1 LLKNL
6 LKGHRLTGEGLNIDC
21 PLARRVAS
29 RQCLLLLCKASV
41 RTENLSVEE
50 TAGLSN
56 VIGIDLGGTNIFGA
70 RIDENGRIQAKRNR
84 NTPVGDGGPAVMSA
98 MVELAAG
105 LRDEES
111 RGVGVISP
119 GIVDARH
126 GSFIGAACN
135 IPGMDEI
142 ALAGEM
148 AKALGL
154 PAFAENDGNGAALA
168 ENWIGSARGAKV
180 CVMLTLGTGI
190 GGGVVINGKIL
201 HGASYCA
208 GELGHLSIDY
218 NGMKCSCGGTGCAE
232 IYASASALIRAG
244 RAALEKLD
252 NEATGQA
259 LLQACG
265 SKPETLNAK
274 MICDLARAEDAL
286 ACKLLANFAR
296 PLAATLAS
304 VINAFNPDRLV
315 IGGGLS
321 LAWDLLGG
329 LVERE
334 LANGRALPTACAA
347 CKIVPAALGDE
358 AGVIGAARMAWN
370 HLRATGISA
379 RL

>member
-1 LLKNL
+1 M
-6 LKGHRLTGEGLNIDC
+6 
-21 PLARRVAS
+21 A
-29 RQCLLLLCKASV
+29 
-41 RTENLSVEE
+41 
-50 TAGLSN
+50 
-56 VIGIDLGGTNIFGA
+56 
-70 RIDENGRIQAKRNR
+70 
-84 NTPVGDGGPAVMSA
+84 A
-98 MVELAAG
+98 MIELAAG
-105 LRDEES
+105 LRDEDS

-119 GIVDARH
+119 GMVDVRH

-135 IPGMDEI
+135 IPGLEKI

-168 ENWIGSARGAKV
+168 ENWIGAARGAKV

-208 GELGHLSIDY
+208 GEFGHISIDY
-218 NGMKCSCGGTGCAE
+218 NGEKCSCGGTGCAE
-232 IYASASALIRAG
+232 IYASATALIRAG
-244 RAALEKLD
+244 RTALEKLD
-252 NEATGQA
+252 KEATSQA

-265 SKPETLNAK
+265 GKSERLNAQ
-274 MICDLARAEDAL
+274 MICDLVRAGDAL
-286 ACKLLANFAR
+286 ASKLLANYSR

-304 VINAFNPDRLV
+304 VINSFNPDRLV

-321 LAWDLLGG
+321 LAWDLLGP

-334 LANGRALPTACAA
+334 LATGRALPTACLA

-358 AGVIGAARMAWN
+358 SGIIGAARMAWN

>member
-1 LLKNL
+1 M
-6 LKGHRLTGEGLNIDC
+6 
-21 PLARRVAS
+21 
-29 RQCLLLLCKASV
+29 
-41 RTENLSVEE
+41 
-50 TAGLSN
+50 SN

-70 RIDENGRIQAKRNR
+70 RIDENGRILAKRSR
-84 NTPVGDGGPAVMSA
+84 STPVREGAPAVMSA
-98 MVELAAG
+98 MIELASG
-105 LRDEES
+105 LRDEKS

-119 GIVDARH
+119 GMVDARH

-135 IPGMDEI
+135 IPGLEEI

-154 PAFAENDGNGAALA
+154 PAFAENDGNGASLA
-168 ENWIGSARGAKV
+168 ENWIGAARGAKV

-208 GELGHLSIDY
+208 GELGHISIDF
-218 NGMKCSCGGTGCAE
+218 NGQRCSCGGTGCAE
-232 IYASASALIRAG
+232 IYASATALIREG

-252 NEATGQA
+252 NEPTAKP

-265 SKPETLNAK
+265 GNLETLYAIF
-274 MICDLARAEDAL
+274 ICDLAREKDAL
-286 ACKLLANFAR
+286 ASKLLANLAR

-321 LAWDLLGG
+321 LAWDLLGP
-329 LVERE
+329 LVKGE
-334 LANGRALPTACAA
+334 LTAGRALPTACAA
-347 CKIVPAALGDE
+347 CKIVPAALGDD
-358 AGVIGAARMAWN
+358 AGIIGAARMAWN
-370 HLRATGISA
+370 HLGSTGISV